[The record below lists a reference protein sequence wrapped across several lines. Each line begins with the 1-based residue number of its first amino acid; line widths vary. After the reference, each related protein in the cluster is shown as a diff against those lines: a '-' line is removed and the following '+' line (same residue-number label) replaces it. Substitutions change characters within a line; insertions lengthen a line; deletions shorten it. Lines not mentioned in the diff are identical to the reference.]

1 MAVSC
6 NNNNKRNIMVV
17 NYDMM
22 EKSRTMKSLKN
33 IMMGFASKVVILIMD
48 V

>member
-1 MAVSC
+1 
-6 NNNNKRNIMVV
+6 MVV